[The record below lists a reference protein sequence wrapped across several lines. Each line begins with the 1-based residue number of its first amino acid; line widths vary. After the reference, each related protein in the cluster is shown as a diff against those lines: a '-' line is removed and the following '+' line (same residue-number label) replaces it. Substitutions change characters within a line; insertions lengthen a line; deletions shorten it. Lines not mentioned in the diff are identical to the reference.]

1 MIDTNNNILI
11 PDNSILDNSVIRY
24 KINQI
29 TDTGV
34 NVTLA
39 LSEDVELESVSQ
51 QQLMIDAIDRALQ
64 DKEVKE
70 QIKPILEAILASQPQ
85 TVINTYP
92 QTFIQITMPKRRYV
106 MMGSPNVGDQ
116 LSIDIRKMN

>member
-1 MIDTNNNILI
+1 LI

-24 KINQI
+24 KIDQI

-116 LSIDIRKMN
+116 LLIDIRKMN

>member
-1 MIDTNNNILI
+1 LI

-64 DKEVKE
+64 DKEVRE

-116 LSIDIRKMN
+116 LLIDIRKMN

>member
-1 MIDTNNNILI
+1 LI
-11 PDNSILDNSVIRY
+11 PDNSILDNSLIRY
-24 KINQI
+24 KINQM

-51 QQLMIDAIDRALQ
+51 QQLMLESIDRAVS

-70 QIKPILEAILASQPQ
+70 QIKPILEAILGSQPQ
-85 TVINTYP
+85 TITKTYS
-92 QTFIQITMPKRRYV
+92 QTVIQITMPKRRYE
-106 MMGSPNVGDQ
+106 MMGRPGVGDQ
-116 LSIDIRKMN
+116 LLIDIKKTK

>member
-1 MIDTNNNILI
+1 MI
-11 PDNSILDNSVIRY
+11 PDNSTLDNSVIRY
-24 KINQI
+24 KINQM

-51 QQLMIDAIDRALQ
+51 QQLMLESIDRAVS

-70 QIKPILEAILASQPQ
+70 QIKPILEAILGSQPQ
-85 TVINTYP
+85 TVTKTYS
-92 QTFIQITMPKRRYV
+92 QMIIQITMPKRRYE
-106 MMGSPNVGDQ
+106 MMGRLGVRDH
-116 LSIDIRKMN
+116 LLIDIKKTK

>member
-1 MIDTNNNILI
+1 MI
-11 PDNSILDNSVIRY
+11 PDNSILDNSITRY
-24 KINQI
+24 RINQI

-34 NVTLA
+34 NVDLA

-70 QIKPILEAILASQPQ
+70 QIKEILANPGPRSRLA
-85 TVINTYP
+85 
-92 QTFIQITMPKRRYV
+92 RRSV
-106 MMGSPNVGDQ
+106 P
-116 LSIDIRKMN
+116 

>member
-1 MIDTNNNILI
+1 MI
-11 PDNSILDNSVIRY
+11 PDNSILDNSLIRY
-24 KINQI
+24 KINQM

-51 QQLMIDAIDRALQ
+51 QQLMLESIDRAVS

>member
-1 MIDTNNNILI
+1 LI

-24 KINQI
+24 KIDQI

-64 DKEVKE
+64 DKEVRE